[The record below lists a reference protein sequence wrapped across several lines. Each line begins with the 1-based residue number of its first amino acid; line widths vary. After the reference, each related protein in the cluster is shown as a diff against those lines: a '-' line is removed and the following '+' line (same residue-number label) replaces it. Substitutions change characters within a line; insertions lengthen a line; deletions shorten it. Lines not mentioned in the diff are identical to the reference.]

1 MPYLYCKD
9 FDGVLQISCQ
19 DAQQLHAIQ
28 LNYMNLYQVFLI
40 SYSYSYYI
48 TGGSLNPARSFGPAV
63 IASKW
68 KDHYVYWV
76 GPLLGAVLAGLFYR
90 LFLSSKPLIPL
101 SEHKEQPKTLT
112 IPTHNQ

>member
-1 MPYLYCKD
+1 MRSNMPLSWTTWIYTTFFYFIPL
-9 FDGVLQISCQ
+9 
-19 DAQQLHAIQ
+19 
-28 LNYMNLYQVFLI
+28 
-40 SYSYSYYI
+40 YSYYI

-76 GPLLGAVLAGLFYR
+76 GPLLGVVLAGLFYR